1 MTEPRSLD
9 PNSGTAASPSSAPTP
24 PVPLS
29 GTQRRYRESLWIERI
44 LRRET
49 VGGMLLLGATVLALI
64 VANSAWGEAYFGLR
78 STYFE
83 FAFGDISWQI
93 SVGHFAADALLAIF
107 FFLAG
112 LELKREFVAG
122 ELRDPRKALVPVVA
136 AVGGV
141 LVPAAIYTAF
151 TLDDGPEALN
161 GWAIPV
167 ATDIAFALAVLAVVG
182 TSLPIALRTFL
193 LTLAVVDDL
202 MAITII
208 AFFYTTDVQPA
219 FLLAAFGG
227 LVVYGFVAQRYQEFF
242 RLRSTA
248 AWFVLLPIGLV
259 VWFCMY
265 ESGVHATVAG
275 VLLAFTIPV
284 RAKGGDEDGLG
295 PRMGLAEH
303 FEHRFRPLSAGVAVP
318 VFAFFSAGVA
328 VGGWDGLVA
337 AVTSPI
343 ALGIVV
349 GLVVG
354 KTVGVLAATWLV
366 TRLPGVSL
374 PKGMQWIDLLGLAL
388 LAGMGFTVSL
398 LISEL
403 SFGQGTLLDDVAK
416 VGILLGSLL
425 AAILASVLLLAR
437 NRQYQRRS
445 AQERIDSDG
454 DGIPDVFEDE
464 DALG

>member
-1 MTEPRSLD
+1 MTHD
-9 PNSGTAASPSSAPTP
+9 DQSPEISP
-24 PVPLS
+24 PAHLS
-29 GTQRRYRESLWIERI
+29 DTQRRYRESLWIERI
-44 LRRET
+44 LQRET
-49 VGGMLLLGATVLALI
+49 VGGILLLAATVLALI
-64 VANSAWGEAYFGLR
+64 VANSALAESYFGLR
-78 STYFE
+78 STYLQISFGE
-83 FAFGDISWQI
+83 FFWEI
-93 SVGHFAADALLAIF
+93 SVGKFAADALLAIF

-141 LVPAAIYTAF
+141 IVPAIIYVLVV
-151 TLDDGPEALN
+151 LDDGPEALR

-182 TSLPIALRTFL
+182 TALPLALRTFL

-202 MAITII
+202 IAITII
-208 AFFYTTDVQPA
+208 AFFYTTDLEPL
-219 FLLAAFGG
+219 FLVASFVGLA
-227 LVVYGFVAQRYQEFF
+227 VYAFVAQRYQEFF
-242 RLRSTA
+242 RIRSTA
-248 AWFVLLPIGLV
+248 AWFILLPIGIV
-259 VWFCMY
+259 VWYFMF

-275 VLLAFTIPV
+275 VLLAFAIPV

-295 PRMGLAEH
+295 PRMGLAEI
-303 FEHRFRPLSAGVAVP
+303 FEHRYRPLSAGVAVP

-343 ALGIVV
+343 AVGIML

-354 KTVGVLAATWLV
+354 KTIGITLATWLI
-366 TRLPGVSL
+366 TRLPGISL
-374 PKGMQWIDLLGLAL
+374 PRGVTWIDLIGLAL

-403 SFGQGTLLDDVAK
+403 SFGQGTLLDDIGK
-416 VGILLGSLL
+416 VGILLGSLIAAAL
-425 AAILASVLLLAR
+425 AMLLLGAR
-437 NRQYQRRS
+437 NRVYKRQL
-445 AQERIDSDG
+445 AAERVDSDG
-454 DGIPDVFEDE
+454 DGIPDVFGD
-464 DALG
+464 DSATS